1 MNENV
6 IYSENSAVMPRLAS
20 PEVTSESHVITI
32 DDGAWPLWR
41 WAGLRGAGFPIE
53 RVLKLASTECAAVA
67 DQLLHLEQTTELARA
82 HGASE
87 VNRALDTLRSG
98 DGWENREQ
106 RDPLVKAIRLL
117 KMGKDAK
124 PTGVDAQVDAA
135 LDALRELPAKIAQ
148 ATKAFEQAYKT
159 ALDDTSRV
167 IREVAGEDRF
177 QEAVIWQNRQAFH
190 TAIAPL
196 LRREGGSRG
205 SKQRQLE
212 ELVANYLQR
221 YCVKNDTIGF
231 FGPVGWAKLMP
242 EGEAISARPGP
253 DLIADRSVCLE
264 VWCMDVLAEALA
276 RNESLRIWY
285 PPRRVSYIH
294 IDGNTLY
301 FPAKA
306 PVKLPPEQAIVLQA
320 CDGIRNAKEI
330 ARLVLNNGH
339 LKLQTES
346 DVYNVLDQLRR
357 DGLLIW
363 KLEVPIEYYPE
374 RTLRRI
380 LERVEDDSLRSTTLA
395 AVSEIETARSRIEQA
410 GNAGELNEAIGNLEN
425 SFTQITG
432 AASTRL
438 AGSMY
443 AGRTL
448 IYEDCLRDLEVE
460 IGPGVIESL
469 GPPLSLVLAS
479 SRWFCNRLA
488 TATRDVLWRIFRDL
502 TRRNNSRVVDFSTF
516 WFKIFPIVFSQDQKL
531 QPITALMPRFQE
543 RWAKV
548 LDLPAGARNVEL
560 TSEELRPRVRT
571 QFNAPDSGWTST
583 VYHSPDLM
591 IAAASVDAIR
601 RGEYQLVMGEMHALV
616 NTLRPAF
623 FSKHHPSPGEL
634 NQYFKIEHPTP
645 RAVPLIPKS
654 LWPAKTARLLPVLV
668 TPEDFRIEFE
678 AEPYDVPASQILPIG
693 SLVVEDANGEL
704 VVRTR
709 DGRLRFDPLDVLS
722 DTPTLSASNS
732 FRLLAHA
739 RHTPR
744 VSIDKLV
751 ISRESWTFTPNEI
764 SCAYE
769 KTDSSRFLAARRWA
783 QSHGIPRFVFVKAT
797 TEVKPVFLDF
807 DSPIYL
813 DIFSKIVRRAGGTE
827 DAQVVVSEMLPA
839 PDQVWLPCAAGHH
852 YTSELR
858 VVAVDKPR
866 KSRIVTKQNHN

>member
-1 MNENV
+1 MSENV
-6 IYSENSAVMPRLAS
+6 IYHNTSAVAPRLTDPDQVA
-20 PEVTSESHVITI
+20 ESHVITI

-41 WAGLRGAGFPIE
+41 WAGLRGAGFPVE
-53 RVLKLASTECAAVA
+53 KVLKLASAECAAVA
-67 DQLLHLEQTTELARA
+67 DQLLHLEQMTEHAREHA
-82 HGASE
+82 ANE

-124 PTGVDAQVDAA
+124 PTGVDAKVDAA
-135 LDALRELPAKIAQ
+135 LDALRELPAKIAP
-148 ATKAFEQAYKT
+148 ATEAFEQAYKA
-159 ALDDTSRV
+159 ALDNTSHL

-177 QEAVIWQNRQAFH
+177 QEAVIWQNRHAFH
-190 TAIAPL
+190 TALAPL
-196 LRREGGSRG
+196 LRREGGPRG

-212 ELVANYLQR
+212 ELVASYLQR

-242 EGEAISARPGP
+242 KGEAISARPGP
-253 DLIADRSVCLE
+253 NLIADRSVFFE

-301 FPAKA
+301 FPSKA
-306 PVKLPPEQAIVLQA
+306 PVKLPPEQATVLQA
-320 CDGIRNAKEI
+320 CDGIRNAREI
-330 ARLVLNNGH
+330 ARLVLNNRY

-346 DVYNVLDQLRR
+346 DVYDMLDQLRR

-363 KLEVPIEYYPE
+363 KLEVPIEYYPG
-374 RTLRRI
+374 RTLWRT
-380 LERVEDDSLRSTTLA
+380 LECVEDDTLRSATLA
-395 AVSEIETARSRIEQA
+395 ALSEIETARSRVEQA
-410 GNAGELNEAIGNLEN
+410 GNAGELDEAISNLEN
-425 SFTQITG
+425 SFTRITG
-432 AASTRL
+432 SASTRM

-448 IYEDCLRDLEVE
+448 IYEDCRRDLDVE
-460 IGPGVIESL
+460 IGPDVIESL

-502 TRRNNSRVVDFSTF
+502 TRRNNSRVVDFPTF
-516 WFKIFPIVFSQDQKL
+516 WFRIYPIVFGSDQRQ

-571 QFNAPDSGWTST
+571 QFNAPDSGWKSI

-623 FSKHHPSPGEL
+623 FSKHHPSPGDL
-634 NQYFKIEHPTP
+634 NHYFKIEHTAP
-645 RAVPLIPKS
+645 RAVPLLPKS

-668 TPEDFRIEFE
+668 TLEDFRIEFE
-678 AEPYDVPASQILPIG
+678 AEPYDVSPSQILPIG
-693 SLVVEDANGEL
+693 SLVVEDADGEL

-722 DTPTLSASNS
+722 DTPTLSATNS

-751 ISRESWTFTPNEI
+751 VSRESWTFTPEEI
-764 SCAYE
+764 TCAYE
-769 KTDSSRFLAARRWA
+769 KTDSARFLAARRWA
-783 QSHGIPRFVFVKAT
+783 QSHGLPRFVFVKAT
-797 TEVKPVFLDF
+797 SEVKPVFLDF

-813 DIFSKIVRRAGGTE
+813 NIFSKIVRRAGATE
-827 DAQVVVSEMLPA
+827 GAQIMVSEMLPA

-866 KSRIVTKQNHN
+866 KSTKVTKQKLN